1 MILTSQ
7 GSLLKTGFLVWAALV
22 KIMEPCVSNDHQ
34 AQLHHHARIYSH
46 DYRGDDY
53 CFALSMIA
61 ILCSIIL
68 ILGVFLVIISLCE
81 DYSVHHMALNCVLN
95 LDDCAAAPL
104 LLQLVPPSCSPN
116 PSVLHLDI

>member
-22 KIMEPCVSNDHQ
+22 KIMEPFVSNDHQ
-34 AQLHHHARIYSH
+34 TLLQHHARIYSH

-53 CFALSMIA
+53 NFALGMIA

-68 ILGVFLVIISLCE
+68 ILGVFLVIICLCE
-81 DYSVHHMALNCVLN
+81 DYSVHHMALLR
-95 LDDCAAAPL
+95 P
-104 LLQLVPPSCSPN
+104 QLR
-116 PSVLHLDI
+116 